1 MDVVLRQTLPVW
13 SYRMGALADQ
23 LVAVA
28 GKATPVSNFTGWMM
42 SEQRRVFLLC
52 RRMLNDPDEADSTAQ
67 DVFFKA
73 YKALQAQ
80 GEVIDDPTKWV
91 TRIAVN
97 ACLDKLRSRRWQFW
111 RRRPEAADEERI
123 LQMAPSTAPDAEDRV
138 LAGEIGERIEQALTK
153 LSGRQR
159 AVFMLRHYEDLRLEE
174 IGTALGLDV
183 GTVKAHMA
191 RAMAKLR
198 VELQDLYS
206 LSAEKREGGRL

>member
-1 MDVVLRQTLPVW
+1 
-13 SYRMGALADQ
+13 MGALADQ

-73 YKALQAQ
+73 YKALQSQ
-80 GEVIDDPTKWV
+80 SESIDDPTKWV

-97 ACLDKLRSRRWQFW
+97 SCLDKLRSRRWQFW

-123 LQMAPSTAPDAEDRV
+123 LQMARSLAPDAEERV

-174 IGTALGLDV
+174 IGKALDLDV

-191 RAMAKLR
+191 RAVAKLR
-198 VELQDLYS
+198 IELQDLYS
-206 LSAEKREGGRL
+206 LGATSREGGRP

>member
-1 MDVVLRQTLPVW
+1 
-13 SYRMGALADQ
+13 MGALADQ
-23 LVAVA
+23 LVVVA

-73 YKALQAQ
+73 YKALQSQ
-80 GEVIDDPTKWV
+80 TESIDDPTKWV

-111 RRRPEAADEERI
+111 RRRPEAEDEQRI
-123 LQMAPSTAPDAEDRV
+123 LRMAPSASPDAEQRV
-138 LAGEIGERIEQALTK
+138 LAGEIGGRIEQALAK
-153 LSGRQR
+153 LSDRQR

-174 IGTALGLDV
+174 IGVALGLDV

-191 RAMAKLR
+191 RAVAKLR

-206 LSAEKREGGRL
+206 LGAERGKGGRA